1 MKIRIPANVEM
12 ADRILGGLTARQL
25 AILAVHAVAIW
36 GIWLAVAGHLPAY
49 LFGAVAAPIGA
60 FGVMWAMAPVEGTT
74 LERLFAAA
82 LRHASRPRRRVIAPE
97 GIQAMPSWWRPRT
110 PPIAELD
117 SSAHSIT
124 DNGAVTLGDD
134 GAAIICRASSL
145 NFALRSEHE
154 QRALVEGFG
163 RLLNALDAP
172 TQFVVRSERVDLRA
186 FIETLEKHAGALPHP
201 ALEAAAREHAAFLR
215 SLGGRRDALSRQVL
229 ICFREP
235 DGADESAWGLGHRVE
250 EAGALL
256 RGIGVRLVR
265 QEGAEIA
272 DLLASAADSG
282 GEPPHQGT
290 GAPSGVVEGTW

>member
-25 AILAVHAVAIW
+25 AILAVHVVAIW
-36 GIWLAVAGHLPAY
+36 GIWLAVGTHLPAY
-49 LFGAVAAPIGA
+49 LFGAVAAPFGA
-60 FGVMWAMAPVEGTT
+60 FGLVWAMAPVEGTT
-74 LERLFAAA
+74 LERLFASA

-97 GIQAMPSWWRPRT
+97 GIQATPSWWRPRT
-110 PPIAELD
+110 PPIAELE

-172 TQFVVRSERVDLRA
+172 TQFVVRSERVDLRT

-201 ALEAAAREHAAFLR
+201 ALEAAAREHAGYLE
-215 SLGGRRDALSRQVL
+215 SLAVRRDVLARTALL
-229 ICFREP
+229 CIREHSGSP
-235 DGADESAWGLGHRVE
+235 DALALLERRADDAAS
-250 EAGALL
+250 LL
-256 RGIGVRLVR
+256 RGLGIRLER
-265 QEGAEIA
+265 LDGSE
-272 DLLASAADSG
+272 ASAVLARAGDSEAALPAHG
-282 GEPPHQGT
+282 VALPGEVV
-290 GAPSGVVEGTW
+290 SGSW